1 LILFYFYQK
10 IFICIQLFKTIF
22 LKQKTMKNNQESK
35 DNKIGSTSFD
45 PKKRCLL
52 DAHWR
57 LRVEGDLQYLC

>member
-1 LILFYFYQK
+1 
-10 IFICIQLFKTIF
+10 
-22 LKQKTMKNNQESK
+22 MKNNQESK

-57 LRVEGDLQYLC
+57 LLKEIYNTYVNANSGDKDIIKRND